1 MGGITRQKAE
11 SGAGSD
17 EAGARIAW
25 LERLGVGV
33 RPAEEFFRGFR
44 RCGRD
49 LERYLRLHRH

>member
-49 LERYLRLHRH
+49 LER